1 MRKPFDKRVLL
12 LRAEDQRRRAIAML
26 EHVPLDAERPLRL
39 VVDDPLPAKSRDQEQ
54 KYHAMIG
61 DIARQFQHCGK
72 HWSADDMKRLL
83 IDQFKR
89 DTINDVNIRD
99 LWVSMGIV
107 DMAPAL
113 DGSGVVVL
121 GVQSRK
127 FPLRLAIIFIEWLYA
142 FGAELNIE
150 WSEPKTKGD
159 SP

>member
-1 MRKPFDKRVLL
+1 MRQLFDKRVLI
-12 LRAEDQRRRAIAML
+12 LRDEAVRERALAL
-26 EHVPLDAERPLRL
+26 VRNLPLDAEKPLRL

-72 HWSADDMKRLL
+72 YWPADDMKRLL
-83 IDQFKR
+83 IDQFRR
-89 DTINDVNIRD
+89 DTVNDVAIRD
-99 LWVSMGIV
+99 LWASMGVV

-113 DGSGVVVL
+113 NGSGVVVL

-150 WSEPKTKGD
+150 WTEPKEK
-159 SP
+159 S

>member
-1 MRKPFDKRVLL
+1 MRQSIDKRTLL
-12 LRAEDQRRRAIAML
+12 LREEANRERAIIIL
-26 EHVPLDAERPLRL
+26 QRLPIDPERPVR
-39 VVDDPLPAKSRDQEQ
+39 VVIDDPLPAKSRDQEQ

-72 HWSADDMKRLL
+72 YWSADDMKRLL

-89 DTINDVNIRD
+89 DTINETGIRD
-99 LWVSMGIV
+99 LWASMGIV

-127 FPLRLAIIFIEWLYA
+127 FPLRLAVIFIEWLYA
-142 FGAELNIE
+142 FGTELNIK
-150 WSEPKTKGD
+150 WGD
-159 SP
+159 K

>member
-1 MRKPFDKRVLL
+1 MRQPYDKRVILVRSVTQL
-12 LRAEDQRRRAIAML
+12 ERLRVIIERL
-26 EHVPLDAERPLRL
+26 PLDDERPIR
-39 VVDDPLPAKSRDQEQ
+39 VTFDDPLPAKSRDQEQ

-99 LWVSMGIV
+99 LWASMGVV

-142 FGAELNIE
+142 FGAELRIE
-150 WSEPKTKGD
+150 WTEPKGQ
-159 SP
+159 S